1 MKLTFNVTGNDA
13 TLMLKRPS
21 KSVITPCDVP
31 STMTLAE
38 NIGSPVSPS
47 LTNPTRVV
55 WATMAVDMA
64 HNTSIHP
71 AFPTKD
77 VVRAAGIKKASTKRM
92 CAGLVPQ
99 DAQCP
104 CFPPASARKVVH
116 GTHEQLVWKSALLG
130 DDAPRFRR
138 VQRHVYTVAW
148 AQLPPSPALFFTV
161 DPNEPF
167 VDQHFRFAPC
177 GCDARGFQKLKEVD
191 VLRVNGK
198 SRIGHHRKDG

>member
-1 MKLTFNVTGNDA
+1 
-13 TLMLKRPS
+13 MLKRPS

-77 VVRAAGIKKASTKRM
+77 VVRTAGIKKASTKHVCRFGSAR
-92 CAGLVPQ
+92 CAKSVL
-99 DAQCP
+99 
-104 CFPPASARKVVH
+104 PPAFARKVVH

-130 DDAPRFRR
+130 DDAPRFRG
-138 VQRHVYTVAW
+138 VQRHVHAVAGRNFLRLRLSSSPLTRMNPSSTNIF
-148 AQLPPSPALFFTV
+148 ASPPVAAMPVAFK
-161 DPNEPF
+161 N
-167 VDQHFRFAPC
+167 
-177 GCDARGFQKLKEVD
+177 
-191 VLRVNGK
+191 
-198 SRIGHHRKDG
+198 